1 MLFRSWF
8 TLPLSEV
15 VSKPSQTLKSEQPV
29 LKIDLTGITILV
41 VEDVDTNYFYISA
54 LLEKLNA
61 EIIRAINGSKAV
73 EICRNNPS
81 VRLVLMDIDLP
92 VMNGYEATKAIKQI
106 RPELPVLAQT
116 AFAMSGEKERCLE
129 AGCDDYLA
137 KPIRKDDLIRVIS
150 KLIQDFS

>member
-1 MLFRSWF
+1 
-8 TLPLSEV
+8 
-15 VSKPSQTLKSEQPV
+15 
-29 LKIDLTGITILV
+29 
-41 VEDVDTNYFYISA
+41 
-54 LLEKLNA
+54 
-61 EIIRAINGSKAV
+61 
-73 EICRNNPS
+73 
-81 VRLVLMDIDLP
+81 MDIDLP